1 MLRARFSK
9 TGDAIW
15 MSHLD
20 LMRVLQRSFR
30 RAGLLLAHSHGYTPH
45 PNLSLALPLSVGVSS
60 TCEIMDFELEDGQ
73 DASDLRDRLNRV
85 LPAGVMIGEVYEGE
99 RKVRDLKW
107 LRISL
112 SLEYDRGVPAG
123 AQENIEGLFGRDELL
138 FEKQTKSGAVVTQN
152 ILEMMKDLTVTRT
165 DENVLLMEC
174 LISAQNPSLN
184 PARIVEAVERELP
197 GFAPDYSAVCRE
209 ETLTDDGTVFR

>member
-73 DASDLRDRLNRV
+73 DTSDLRDRLNRV
-85 LPAGVMIGEVYEGE
+85 LPAGVIIGDVYEGE
-99 RKVRDLKW
+99 RKIRDLKW

-112 SLEYDRGVPAG
+112 SLEYDLGVPAG
-123 AQENIEGLFGRDELL
+123 TQEKIEGLFGQDELL

-152 ILEMMKDLTVTRT
+152 ILDMMKDLTVMQTK
-165 DENVLLMEC
+165 ENVLLMEC

-184 PARIVEAVERELP
+184 PVRIVEAIERELP
-197 GFAPDYSAVCRE
+197 GSAPDFSAVCRE

>member
-123 AQENIEGLFGRDELL
+123 SQENIEGLFGRDELL

>member
-60 TCEIMDFELEDGQ
+60 VCEIMDFELEEGQ
-73 DASDLRDRLNRV
+73 DASDLCARLNRV
-85 LPAGVMIGEVYEGE
+85 LPAGVGIAEVYESGM
-99 RKVRDLKW
+99 KVKE
-107 LRISL
+107 LRWIQIEL
-112 SLEYDRGVPAG
+112 TMEYDRGVPAE
-123 AQENIEGLFGRDELL
+123 AAEEIRRLFARDEIL
-138 FEKQTKSGAVVTQN
+138 FEKKTKSGSVVTQN
-152 ILEMMKDLTVTRT
+152 LMEMLNGVAVSQT
-165 DENVLLMEC
+165 DENTLRMEC
-174 LISAQNPSLN
+174 LISAQNPALN
-184 PARIVEAVERELP
+184 PARITEAMERELP
-197 GFAPDYSAVCRE
+197 ALAPDFSAVRRLE
-209 ETLTDDGTVFR
+209 ALTEDGTIFR